1 MNMKSDIIRI
11 QKKIGVAADGI
22 IGPRTV
28 QALARELG
36 ITPAHTPQWP
46 TQAEVRRGTSFFGR
60 PGNESTLTS
69 LVPPYPLLYEG
80 KPVRSIRVHELIAP
94 HVQAALREVLAH
106 YGQEEIHRLGLDLY
120 GGCYNYR
127 SSTGGSALS
136 MHAWGIALDF
146 SPASNAYKMKA
157 PRATLSH
164 RDCRPWWEIWES
176 HGAVSLG
183 RERDFDWMHVQFARL
198 N

>member
-46 TQAEVRRGTSFFGR
+46 TQAEVRRGTSFFGH
-60 PGNESTLTS
+60 PGNESALTS